1 MENSILRDV
10 LDILPWL
17 VVTLSMFLLYRSVPR
32 EYADKIMSKGEEIA
46 AKTPQTWD
54 DDALKLLRTVY
65 DLINAQTPPTP
76 PAPPA

>member
-10 LDILPWL
+10 LEILPWL
-17 VVTLSMFLLYRSVPR
+17 IVALSMFLLYRSVPR

-54 DDALKLLRTVY
+54 DEALKLLRTVY
-65 DLINAQTPPTP
+65 DLLKQQP